1 MEPLYNELG
10 GNSEIVH
17 TMEIYYYRGWIVHT
31 VNAVLGQ
38 KLCPYSIWSYM
49 DVLNREAP
57 LYTYYCNSQTYSCSV
72 YTLTTCVHV
81 THLGIISF
89 PGNASNGCDGVK
101 AGMLIF
107 SANTA
112 IGFTALFW
120 ATSTITLD
128 WKRDG
133 EANTYTQK

>member
-1 MEPLYNELG
+1 MLYWARN
-10 GNSEIVH
+10 
-17 TMEIYYYRGWIVHT
+17 
-31 VNAVLGQ
+31 
-38 KLCPYSIWSYM
+38 C
-49 DVLNREAP
+49 VLNNYRVLWMSLIERLHCIHIHVPAD
-57 LYTYYCNSQTYSCSV
+57 YCNSQTYSCSV

-112 IGFTALFW
+112 IGFTALF
-120 ATSTITLD
+120 
-128 WKRDG
+128 
-133 EANTYTQK
+133 